1 MGAVKDLYYDIEAM
15 FIEGHTASEIAKEL
29 NVPIE
34 QVKDVLDDFGVE
46 ADDVDAADWDELE
59 AFEADDYYGA

>member
-15 FIEGHTASEIAKEL
+15 FIEGHTAAEIAKEL

-34 QVKDVLDDFGVE
+34 QVKDVLDDFGVDE
-46 ADDVDAADWDELE
+46 DDVDAANWDELE